1 MRLRLGEDSRDAK
14 LDAHRHGGEDDK
26 GDRAR
31 PRFLLGG
38 DPDFFGVIAT
48 NHIGCYFWF
57 TPRTNVSAAT
67 RKVQQEPDRNLPSSR
82 GMTFFHDGATAPE
95 CHSSLTDAAWLT
107 PESSARSF
115 HVCE

>member
-38 DPDFFGVIAT
+38 DPNFFGVIAT

-67 RKVQQEPDRNLPSSR
+67 RKVQQEPDRNGSSSR
-82 GMTFFHDGATAPE
+82 GMTFFHASVIAPD
-95 CHSSLTDAAWLT
+95 HDSSL
-107 PESSARSF
+107 PETRG
-115 HVCE
+115 